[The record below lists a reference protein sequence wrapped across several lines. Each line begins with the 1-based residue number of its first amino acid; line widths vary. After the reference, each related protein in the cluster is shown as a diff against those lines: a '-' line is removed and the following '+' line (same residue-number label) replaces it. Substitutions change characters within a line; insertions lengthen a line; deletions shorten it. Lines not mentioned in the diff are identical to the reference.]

1 MVAASAV
8 AVAVAF
14 AGPAA
19 ADEVQPGLTTTLPQ
33 QPGLSTT
40 APAPTQQREFLPG
53 YTPSPQVQQSQWRSY
68 DDYQS
73 GRQQSSTVPAVYYS
87 APPAQPAPQVGPP
100 APLAPPPVP
109 TVERKVIAPIDIPE
123 GYIGVGGEIVP
134 YDPNVVDPNLV
145 EQFNN
150 TSQAL
155 QADGGN
161 FLVDAG
167 FADAPRADRISA
179 GVATGIVAGG
189 TAGFLTSL
197 VPATV
202 ITATGAGLGG
212 ALGVAA
218 TTGSGAIVWGGPVGW
233 VFIPGAAALA
243 GGAAG
248 AALSAP
254 IVLGLTVTGAA
265 LGGLL
270 GATVTGGEQ
279 QIITEPAPVP
289 APAPEAPARAAA
301 APVWTPPQDVQQVLD
316 TAPAYV
322 EQARQAVTDVT
333 GGADVL
339 GAVDTVIADNAPALE
354 QGAAALNSA
363 LASFVPA

>member
-1 MVAASAV
+1 M
-8 AVAVAF
+8 
-14 AGPAA
+14 
-19 ADEVQPGLTTTLPQ
+19 
-33 QPGLSTT
+33 
-40 APAPTQQREFLPG
+40 R
-53 YTPSPQVQQSQWRSY
+53 
-68 DDYQS
+68 
-73 GRQQSSTVPAVYYS
+73 
-87 APPAQPAPQVGPP
+87 
-100 APLAPPPVP
+100 
-109 TVERKVIAPIDIPE
+109 RKAIAPIDIPD
-123 GYIGVGGEIVP
+123 GYIGVGGQIVP
-134 YDPNVVDPNLV
+134 YDRNVVDPNLV

-197 VPATV
+197 IPAAV

-212 ALGVAA
+212 SLGAAA

-243 GGAAG
+243 GGVAG

-254 IVLGLTVTGAA
+254 IALGLTATGAA

-279 QIITEPAPVP
+279 QIIEEPAPVP
-289 APAPEAPARAAA
+289 VPTAEAPAPAPA
-301 APVWTPPQDVQQVLD
+301 APVWTPPQDVQQVVD

-322 EQARQAVTDVT
+322 EQARHAVTDVP

-339 GAVDTVIADNAPALE
+339 GAVDTVIADNAPALD
-354 QGAAALNSA
+354 QGAAALTGALSA
-363 LASFVPA
+363 PNIGA

>member
-1 MVAASAV
+1 M
-8 AVAVAF
+8 
-14 AGPAA
+14 
-19 ADEVQPGLTTTLPQ
+19 
-33 QPGLSTT
+33 
-40 APAPTQQREFLPG
+40 
-53 YTPSPQVQQSQWRSY
+53 
-68 DDYQS
+68 
-73 GRQQSSTVPAVYYS
+73 
-87 APPAQPAPQVGPP
+87 
-100 APLAPPPVP
+100 
-109 TVERKVIAPIDIPE
+109 
-123 GYIGVGGEIVP
+123 P
-134 YDPNVVDPNLV
+134 YDTTVVDPNLV

-179 GVATGIVAGG
+179 GVATGIVGGG
-189 TAGFLTSL
+189 TAGLLASL
-197 VPATV
+197 VPAAV
-202 ITATGAGLGG
+202 ITATGAALGG

-233 VFIPGAAALA
+233 VFIPGASALA

-279 QIITEPAPVP
+279 QIIEEPVPVPEAP
-289 APAPEAPARAAA
+289 APAPV
-301 APVWTPPQDVQQVLD
+301 APVWTPPQDVQQVLN

-322 EQARQAVTDVT
+322 EQARHAVTDVPV
-333 GGADVL
+333 GADVL
-339 GAVDTVIADNAPALE
+339 TAVDTVIADNAPALD
-354 QGAAALNSA
+354 QGAAALSGALSA
-363 LASFVPA
+363 LNIGA

>member
-1 MVAASAV
+1 MPLLIA
-8 AVAVAF
+8 
-14 AGPAA
+14 
-19 ADEVQPGLTTTLPQ
+19 LTVGQGIAEGAPQ
-33 QPGLSTT
+33 DFVT
-40 APAPTQQREFLPG
+40 APDTAQSGTTDTTPLAQPPEPTAERDFLPG
-53 YTPSPQVQQSQWRSY
+53 FHASPRVQQSDWRSY
-68 DDYQS
+68 DDYRS
-73 GRQQSSTVPAVYYS
+73 GNQQSSYDSQALGPAAATPS
-87 APPAQPAPQVGPP
+87 PRPSPPP
-100 APLAPPPVP
+100 APTL
-109 TVERKVIAPIDIPE
+109 RRNVIAPIDIPD

-134 YDPNVVDPNLV
+134 YDTTVVDPNLV

-167 FADAPRADRISA
+167 LADAPRADRISA
-179 GVATGIVAGG
+179 GVATGIVGGG
-189 TAGFLTSL
+189 TAGLLASL
-197 VPATV
+197 VPAAV
-202 ITATGAGLGG
+202 ISATGAALGG

-279 QIITEPAPVP
+279 QIIEEPVLVHEAP
-289 APAPEAPARAAA
+289 APAPA
-301 APVWTPPQDVQQVLD
+301 APVWTPPQDVQQVPD

-322 EQARQAVTDVT
+322 EQAHQAVTDVP

-339 GAVDTVIADNAPALE
+339 AAVDTVIADNALALD
-354 QGAAALNSA
+354 QGAAALTGALSA
-363 LASFVPA
+363 LNIGD

>member
-1 MVAASAV
+1 MPLLIAFTVGQGIAEGAPQDFVTAPDTAQSGTTDTTPLAQPPEPTAERDFLPGFHASPRVQQSDWRSYEDYRSGNQQSSYDSQAL
-8 AVAVAF
+8 
-14 AGPAA
+14 GPAA
-19 ADEVQPGLTTTLPQ
+19 TPSPR
-33 QPGLSTT
+33 PSPP
-40 APAPTQQREFLPG
+40 PAPTLRR
-53 YTPSPQVQQSQWRSY
+53 T
-68 DDYQS
+68 
-73 GRQQSSTVPAVYYS
+73 A
-87 APPAQPAPQVGPP
+87 
-100 APLAPPPVP
+100 
-109 TVERKVIAPIDIPE
+109 IAPIDIPD

-134 YDPNVVDPNLV
+134 YDRNVVDPNLV

-189 TAGFLTSL
+189 TAGLLTSL

-218 TTGSGAIVWGGPVGW
+218 STGSGVIVWGGPVGW

-243 GGAAG
+243 GGVAG

-279 QIITEPAPVP
+279 QIIEEPAPVLAP
-289 APAPEAPARAAA
+289 AAKAQAPAPA
-301 APVWTPPQDVQQVLD
+301 APVWTPPQDVLQVLD
-316 TAPAYV
+316 TAPSYV
-322 EQARQAVTDVT
+322 EQARQAVTDVP

-339 GAVDTVIADNAPALE
+339 TAVDTVIADNAPALD
-354 QGAAALNSA
+354 QGAAALTGALSA
-363 LASFVPA
+363 LNIGA